1 MKYRK
6 YIDSN
11 VYKHEQG
18 SGSDVDSLNLPSPS
32 ANKKPWHQ
40 WSQTAAN
47 LVTAVSPWLNRN
59 VLLILVAFFFC
70 QLSRQFSSVLI
81 QYCSYKF
88 NWDYAQASYLL
99 PLRAGIN
106 LVVLFAILP
115 RLTHFFVKKRGFHVP
130 QSDKYITMMS
140 GTCLVVGSF
149 LIFVSAHPWVLILGQ
164 IFIAIGFAF
173 TVTARSFLTAMVDP
187 RYLSLLYTSVTTVT
201 YGGLIVGGPILAGAF
216 QWGLQLGNF
225 WIGMPFLVTTILFAM
240 ATLAVAAAR
249 SLY

>member
-1 MKYRK
+1 MKYGK
-6 YIDSN
+6 YIESN
-11 VYKHEQG
+11 AHKHEQG
-18 SGSDVDSLNLPSPS
+18 LDSNDDSLNLSSPL
-32 ANKKPWHQ
+32 AKKKPSDQ
-40 WSQTAAN
+40 WRQTAAK
-47 LVTAVSPWLNRN
+47 LVAAVKPWLNRN
-59 VLLILVAFFFC
+59 VVLILVAFFFC

-88 NWDYAQASYLL
+88 NWDYAHASYLL

-115 RLTHFFVKKRGFHVP
+115 RLTHLFVKKRGFRGP

-149 LIFVSAHPWVLILGQ
+149 LIFASAHPWVLILGQ
-164 IFIAIGFAF
+164 IFIAIGSAF

-187 RYLSLLYTSVTTVT
+187 QYLNLLYTSVTTVT
-201 YGGLIVGGPILAGAF
+201 YFSLIVGGPILAGAL
-216 QWGLQLGNF
+216 QWGLRLGSG
-225 WIGMPFLVTTILFAM
+225 WIGMPFLVTTTLFTM

-249 SLY
+249 SLH